1 MQSQK
6 DENENVGITN
16 NIFTY
21 SSSGNIF
28 SLPKEMIAVVE
39 GLEDYIVV
47 QSDNRLLICPKKS
60 EQGIKRFV
68 TDVKVKLGEDLV

>member
-1 MQSQK
+1 
-6 DENENVGITN
+6 
-16 NIFTY
+16 
-21 SSSGNIF
+21 
-28 SLPKEMIAVVE
+28 MIAVVE